1 MNRAGGFMKAL
12 SGELEYEAYKPK
24 KLPPSPNINMDNDMV
39 KALVEAHG
47 LLSRLDTMADLLPDR
62 DLFLGAEVR
71 KEALLSSQIEGTQAT
86 MEDILSPNSEK
97 SANLEVDDVVN
108 YVDGLNFAIRELRS
122 LPISKRLLCSTH
134 AVLMKGVRGE
144 EKSPGEFR
152 RSQNWI
158 GGAGGSL
165 KNARYIPPTADD
177 MLDGM
182 SDLERYINE
191 DRSNPL
197 LKAALAHYQFET
209 IHPFL
214 DGNGRIG
221 RMLITLMLLSEGE
234 IKNPI
239 LYMSLFLKGNRVEY
253 YDRLSEVRK
262 SGDYEQW
269 VLFFLGGVSS
279 TCRDGIDEI
288 GKISSLIDEDTKKT
302 LKARSNTRKVYGYL
316 KEHPII
322 DIKTTAK
329 ALGLSFNTVSSALS
343 QLSDLGIAEK
353 MGNEKRGRLYS
364 YAKYVEI
371 LKAGT

>member
-1 MNRAGGFMKAL
+1 MNRAGGFVKAL
-12 SGELEYEAYKPK
+12 SGELGYEAYKPN
-24 KLPPSPNINMDNDMV
+24 KLPPSPNINMGDDMV
-39 KALVEAHG
+39 KALVEAHS

-97 SANLEVDDVVN
+97 SANLEVNDVVN
-108 YVDGLNFAIRELRS
+108 YVDGLNFAIGELKS

-158 GGAGGSL
+158 GGAGSSL
-165 KNARYIPPTADD
+165 KDARYVPPTVED

-191 DRSNPL
+191 DHSDLL

-234 IKNPI
+234 IKNPV

-269 VLFFLGGVSS
+269 VRFFLGGVSS

-288 GKISSLIDEDTKKT
+288 GEISNLIEKDTKKT
-302 LKARSNTRKVYGYL
+302 LTARSNTRKVYGYL

-322 DIKTTAK
+322 DIKTTAE

-353 MGNEKRGRLYS
+353 TGPEKRGRLYS